1 MAQSKSDQRVIV
13 RYNVFLQVKAPSL
26 EFAFSTHSAEGWKC
40 RSRPS
45 FPNSSFYLP
54 PSSPYG
60 RATWSPSLASLVRC
74 PDAMLQ
80 SSNPFP
86 HSLTEHLSPPAF
98 NLFSVL
104 SGILEA
110 AQRTASAGKL
120 RDRIEPSEVTPSGE
134 SVEDGEETGGS
145 RENC

>member
-1 MAQSKSDQRVIV
+1 
-13 RYNVFLQVKAPSL
+13 
-26 EFAFSTHSAEGWKC
+26 
-40 RSRPS
+40 
-45 FPNSSFYLP
+45 
-54 PSSPYG
+54 
-60 RATWSPSLASLVRC
+60 
-74 PDAMLQ
+74 MLQ